1 MAVYDKYSKEAQE
14 ILKLVSRRFI
24 MDGKEKK
31 ELILQ
36 WRNLADTRLTQVIK
50 VPSSVM
56 RQNKIMDHLIE
67 CSKKATSV
75 L

>member
-31 ELILQ
+31 ELIEAVDDL
-36 WRNLADTRLTQVIK
+36 LKEADK
-50 VPSSVM
+50 WNKSVKG
-56 RQNKIMDHLIE
+56 R
-67 CSKKATSV
+67 KA
-75 L
+75 LLNNHR